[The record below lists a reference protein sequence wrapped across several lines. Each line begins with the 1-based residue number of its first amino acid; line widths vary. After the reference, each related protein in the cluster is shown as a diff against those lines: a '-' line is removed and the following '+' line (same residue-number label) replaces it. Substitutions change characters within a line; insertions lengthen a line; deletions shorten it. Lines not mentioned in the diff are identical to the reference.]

1 MSVWVWAHVCVC
13 SLTQRERVCVGGGP
27 MGPQVCLARMRTG
40 EVRKSTCY
48 LSGNESEVSIR
59 AGRVAVK
66 GWRCVWLCA
75 RLRACSSPCLVT
87 GEHWRSE
94 NVREKGEEEKT
105 ESRASHEGEGSVTWR
120 GGVRCGSRCRRRRS
134 LCTCTCLCHL
144 TRFGR
149 CEGCRRHPAACGG
162 WTGRW
167 SPSPL
172 FPRHA

>member
-1 MSVWVWAHVCVC
+1 MC
-13 SLTQRERVCVGGGP
+13 SLTERESVWGGGP

-40 EVRKSTCY
+40 EVRNSTCY

-75 RLRACSSPCLVT
+75 RLRACTRTSVSVLQRTCSSPCLCT

-105 ESRASHEGEGSVTWR
+105 EKLSKPR
-120 GGVRCGSRCRRRRS
+120 GRRVGY
-134 LCTCTCLCHL
+134 L
-144 TRFGR
+144 TRR
-149 CEGCRRHPAACGG
+149 CALRESLPP
-162 WTGRW
+162 TEVTLQVYVPM
-167 SPSPL
+167 SPDQVWEM
-172 FPRHA
+172 